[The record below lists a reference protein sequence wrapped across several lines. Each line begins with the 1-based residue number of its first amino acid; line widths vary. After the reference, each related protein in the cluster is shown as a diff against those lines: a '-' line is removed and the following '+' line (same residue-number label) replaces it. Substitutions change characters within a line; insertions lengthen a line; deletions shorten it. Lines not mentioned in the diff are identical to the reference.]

1 MARTIPFRPE
11 VCRMRSLLLL
21 VLPCFALGLFAQG
34 TFHVISHNRSTVV
47 TDPHRG
53 VNQFPANV
61 AFPTADIPV
70 RQVLL
75 HVTFGCPDTMRC
87 ADWDYRDRILAHRIG
102 TADTFEVSR
111 MLTPY
116 GGGFSKEWHFTWT
129 TDLTDLRSLL
139 QDSCTVIYEHGGY
152 EPNTDRGWAVTL
164 DFEFILGKPAQPVL
178 DVVPLYAGGFAYGNK
193 ARSIEADLPPHNVD
207 VPIGATTMRIRV
219 LQTGHGMNLQDG
231 CGEFCAKQ
239 RIIKVNGDTVNTHKL
254 WKDCGCNPVQPQ
266 AGTWIFDRANWCP
279 GSLNQPDIVDV
290 PLKQGAPQATV
301 DIDME
306 PYAVDS
312 STAKESI
319 TAYAI
324 LLGPLQARND
334 VALETLLEPHADQP
348 FAATRPQGNTAR
360 IRIRN
365 LGSSPLHTVTV
376 KYGTQG
382 FTSRTFRW
390 ADELAPGATA
400 DVDLPGIIDMKPGMN
415 GYFAEVTKPNGKAD
429 AWPGDN
435 RTELQFAAPPVLGQ
449 HLIVQLR
456 TNKQPEQN
464 ALALTNA
471 EGRTLLDHALG
482 SLRADTLYSD
492 TLHLQSGRYAL
503 QLTDTAGDG
512 LEFWYNAAGG
522 RGTLRLLD
530 MQGRCIKAFESDCGD
545 GLGFSFLVQDGA
557 VSPID
562 TVPVIGLFPARTT
575 GRSVL
580 DYFANDTAAVT
591 VRIVDEQKQ
600 VVEEHQYT
608 GLKQGAFTYD
618 LGYRPPQRYTV
629 KVLANGREVFS
640 RRLRVVA
647 KVE

>member
-1 MARTIPFRPE
+1 MRTLLF
-11 VCRMRSLLLL
+11 LLLL
-21 VLPCFALGLFAQG
+21 GPALCLSAQR
-34 TFHVISHNRSTVV
+34 TVHVISHNRTTVV

-53 VNQFPANV
+53 VHQYPANV
-61 AFPTADIPV
+61 AFPHAGAEV

-75 HVTFGCPDTMRC
+75 HVTFSCPDTMRC
-87 ADWDYRDRILAHRIG
+87 ADWDYRDRILVHRIG

-116 GGGFSKEWHFTWT
+116 GGGFKKDWHFTWT

-164 DFEFILGKPAQPVL
+164 DFAFVMGRPARPVL
-178 DVVPLYAGGFAYGNK
+178 AMVPLYAGNFAYGNK
-193 ARSIEADLPPHNVD
+193 ARSIEADLPPRTVD
-207 VPIGATTMRIRV
+207 LPAGATDLRIRV
-219 LQTGHGMNLQDG
+219 LQIGHGMNPQDG

-239 RIIKVNGDTVNTHKL
+239 RIIKVDGDTVNSHTL

-266 AGTWIFDRANWCP
+266 AGTWIYDRANWCP

-301 DIDME
+301 DIDLE

-312 STAKESI
+312 STAEESI

-324 LLGPLQARND
+324 LLGPFQARYD
-334 VALETLLEPHADQP
+334 VALEALLEPHAHQP

-360 IRIRN
+360 IRVRN

-382 FTSRTFRW
+382 FTVRTFRW
-390 ADELAPGATA
+390 AGELAPGATTE
-400 DVDLPGIIDMKPGMN
+400 VDLPGIIDMKPGMN
-415 GYFAEVTKPNGKAD
+415 HFFAEVTKPNGKAD

-435 RTELQFAAPPVLGQ
+435 RTELHFAAPPVLGQ

-464 ALALTNA
+464 ALVLTNA
-471 EGRTLLDHALG
+471 KGQTLLDHALG

-492 TLHLQSGRYAL
+492 TLHLQPGRYAL
-503 QLTDTAGDG
+503 QLADTAGDG
-512 LEFWYNAAGG
+512 LEFWYNTAGG

-545 GLGFSFLVQDGA
+545 GLSYGFLVQKGA
-557 VSPID
+557 PSPID
-562 TVPVIGLFPARTT
+562 TIPVIGLFPARTT
-575 GRSVL
+575 GRTVL
-580 DYFANDTAAVT
+580 DYFANDSAAVT
-591 VRIVDEQKQ
+591 VRILDEQKQ
-600 VVEEHQYT
+600 VVEEHRYT
-608 GLKQGAFTYD
+608 ALKQSVFTYD

-629 KVLANGREVFS
+629 QVLANGREVFS

-647 KVE
+647 PE